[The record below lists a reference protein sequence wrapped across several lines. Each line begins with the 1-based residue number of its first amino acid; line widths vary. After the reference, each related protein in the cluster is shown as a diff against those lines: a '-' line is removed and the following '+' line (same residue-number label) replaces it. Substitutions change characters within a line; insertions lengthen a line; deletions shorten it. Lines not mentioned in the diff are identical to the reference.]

1 MAAPYVADVSLKGV
15 RVLVVDD
22 EIDTVDLFRHVL
34 ATTGAEIETAMSA
47 AEAMARLKQRRPDVI
62 LCDIGMPDEDGYTL
76 IRRVRG
82 LSALRG
88 GDVPAVAVT
97 AYGRVEDRVRSL
109 EAGYDVHITKPV
121 EPAALIAVVASL
133 VKRASA

>member
-1 MAAPYVADVSLKGV
+1 V

-22 EIDTVDLFRHVL
+22 ERDTLDLFQHVL
-34 ATTGAEIETAMSA
+34 GRTGAEVETAASA
-47 AEAMARLKQRRPDVI
+47 AEARARLEQRRPDVI

-76 IRRVRG
+76 IRYVRG
-82 LSALRG
+82 LSPLRG

-109 EAGYDVHITKPV
+109 EAGYDMHITKPV
-121 EPAALIAVVASL
+121 EPGALAAVVASL
-133 VKRASA
+133 VKRSSP